1 MLPKTTPFTA
11 KVVVVV
17 VVVVREEHP
26 KILVVRFG
34 GKSFVGRTPLLTS
47 LSLSFFKFEYLG
59 FWIHVIKP

>member
-11 KVVVVV
+11 KVVVV

-47 LSLSFFKFEYLG
+47 LSLFLFLNLD
-59 FWIHVIKP
+59 I